1 LILARSIHPTKEKLI
16 ATMISLMNER
26 ALSAIQVDDV
36 LRESNIS
43 KGSLYHHFENFDD
56 LVEVTLIARFA
67 SGVDLSIELVAAA
80 LNGAKSAEELVE
92 NIIQVTTV
100 TQGPERSK
108 FRLERARVIGLSV
121 NSPKLLSALEQE
133 QDRLTTAMADLVRE
147 AQEKGWVSKAF
158 DAKTISVYLQAYT
171 LGRVVDDVA
180 SKENQIDS
188 EDWNSVVVAALKALL
203 TV

>member
-1 LILARSIHPTKEKLI
+1 MARSIHPTKEKLI
-16 ATMISLMNER
+16 ATMVSLMDDR
-26 ALSAIQVDDV
+26 ALTSIQVDDV

-67 SGVDLSIELVAAA
+67 AGVDLSIELVAGAV
-80 LNGAKSAEELVE
+80 NGAKSAKELVE
-92 NIIQVTTV
+92 KIIEVTTF
-100 TQGPERSK
+100 TQGRERAK
-108 FRLERARVIGLSV
+108 FRMERARVIGLSV
-121 NSPKLLSALEQE
+121 NSPKLLNALERE

-147 AQEKGWVSKAF
+147 GQEKGWVSKAF
-158 DAKTISVYLQAYT
+158 DAKTIAVYLQAYT

-180 SKENQIDS
+180 SKDNKIDPQ
-188 EDWNSVVVAALKALL
+188 DWSNVVVAALKALL

>member
-16 ATMISLMNER
+16 ATMVSLMDDR
-26 ALSAIQVDDV
+26 ALTSIQVDDV

-67 SGVDLSIELVAAA
+67 AGVDLSIELVAGAV
-80 LNGAKSAEELVE
+80 NGAKSAKELVE
-92 NIIQVTTV
+92 KIIEVTTF
-100 TQGPERSK
+100 TQGRERAK
-108 FRLERARVIGLSV
+108 FRMERARVIGLSV
-121 NSPKLLSALEQE
+121 NSPKLLNALERE

-147 AQEKGWVSKAF
+147 GQEKGWVSKAF
-158 DAKTISVYLQAYT
+158 DAKTIAVYLQAYT

-180 SKENQIDS
+180 SKDNKIDPQ
-188 EDWNSVVVAALKALL
+188 DWSNVVVAALKALL